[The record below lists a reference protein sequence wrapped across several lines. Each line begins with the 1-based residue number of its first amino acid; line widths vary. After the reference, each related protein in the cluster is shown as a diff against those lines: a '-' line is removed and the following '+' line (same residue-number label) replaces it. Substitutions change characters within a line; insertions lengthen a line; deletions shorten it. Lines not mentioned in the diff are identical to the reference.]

1 MAKVTNPKPEDLA
14 QKAVEHA
21 RLAKAGLKDPG
32 LVDLATAIEY
42 LALAVGFGHL
52 ALIQRQGDA
61 G

>member
-1 MAKVTNPKPEDLA
+1 MSNPTPDQLA
-14 QKAVEHA
+14 QKAADHA

-32 LVDLATAIEY
+32 LVELATAIEY
-42 LALAVGFGHL
+42 LGLAVGRGHL